1 MRRLHTMIKYEDLL
15 SIAERGGKARGHP
28 LFLKLFKPALEEMAD
43 DLITA
48 LISSTCY
55 YISIGLFGPPKILE
69 AIHILI
75 IQEYVKRVEKTE
87 EEERIAAERLEKL
100 REEVRKEEWY
110 TSIKKTEGYEHTET
124 VDIENLVTLK
134 ATANKFAQDSPDRQ
148 FYYVA
153 LNIWQQN
160 LDNFKIL
167 QRSREA
173 LRKAPDSYTFEQV
186 ADDQY
191 SSYSVSQFRDEIEY
205 LGKRS
210 FEALLEGDRAQ
221 AASFD
226 RQASDLTQRM
236 KDLEKKITYA
246 KAYGFRTA
254 YGAEAMRDQA
264 ASKIKGRHF
273 DYFWMDD
280 MLSENP
286 VFSQIFKKKERKK
299 DESK

>member
-1 MRRLHTMIKYEDLL
+1 MRDR
-15 SIAERGGKARGHP
+15 ERQDINQ
-28 LFLKLFKPALEEMAD
+28 FL
-43 DLITA
+43 
-48 LISSTCY
+48 
-55 YISIGLFGPPKILE
+55 
-69 AIHILI
+69 
-75 IQEYVKRVEKTE
+75 